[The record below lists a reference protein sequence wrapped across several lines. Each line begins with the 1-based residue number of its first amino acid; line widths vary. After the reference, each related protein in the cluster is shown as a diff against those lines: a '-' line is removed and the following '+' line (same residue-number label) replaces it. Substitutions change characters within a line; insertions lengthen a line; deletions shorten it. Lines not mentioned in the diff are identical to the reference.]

1 MSKIIE
7 NNKISSDNKYV
18 VDPELILYRFSN
30 LENKNDRIYY
40 ETSKKFIQ
48 FHFSLKGA
56 SKFIYH
62 GGRYILTLKN
72 EFSLLLYNP
81 QIDLPVEIDIESGTK
96 LISILISIDKL
107 HRLFSNDYQ
116 TLPFLS
122 EKNINN
128 KFYQENPLTPSM
140 LAVLNQLS
148 NDNIGD
154 NVKSLY
160 FKGKIFELLS
170 ILFNKSENPNID
182 LCPFLSDDKNL
193 KKIKR
198 AKEIIIERMS
208 EPPTLNSL
216 SNDCLLY
223 TSPSPRDLSTSRMP
237 SSA

>member
-62 GGRYILTLKN
+62 GGRYILPLKN

-96 LISILISIDKL
+96 LI
-107 HRLFSNDYQ
+107 
-116 TLPFLS
+116 
-122 EKNINN
+122 
-128 KFYQENPLTPSM
+128 
-140 LAVLNQLS
+140 
-148 NDNIGD
+148 
-154 NVKSLY
+154 
-160 FKGKIFELLS
+160 
-170 ILFNKSENPNID
+170 
-182 LCPFLSDDKNL
+182 
-193 KKIKR
+193 
-198 AKEIIIERMS
+198 
-208 EPPTLNSL
+208 
-216 SNDCLLY
+216 
-223 TSPSPRDLSTSRMP
+223 
-237 SSA
+237 